1 MATIAD
7 CYTPVVV
14 DTNPPELRLLD
25 ALFRLNKS
33 VLADVRIHVAAAGDL
48 DLVDFLA
55 LRTIELGIDT
65 PGDLARDLGLNP
77 AVISRTLTKLTH
89 ARMIQRHI
97 DVADSRRS
105 RITLTSKGAQTIAA
119 IAARVRPGLAA
130 RLNGLAAKEV
140 SQLLD
145 TLERL

>member
-1 MATIAD
+1 VPPRTCVAVGICVAIRVRWPIRAIHARARRPLLAYLGGVD
-7 CYTPVVV
+7 DVV
-14 DTNPPELRLLD
+14 DTYC
-25 ALFRLNKS
+25 
-33 VLADVRIHVAAAGDL
+33 VVAVTREQPVTVFVGTSTSTAP
-48 DLVDFLA
+48 
-55 LRTIELGIDT
+55 T
-65 PGDLARDLGLNP
+65 PAM
-77 AVISRTLTKLTH
+77 AVS
-89 ARMIQRHI
+89 IQRHI

-140 SQLLD
+140 GQLLD

>member
-1 MATIAD
+1 MSTVAN
-7 CYTPVVV
+7 CYAPVVG
-14 DTNPPELRLLD
+14 DTTPPELRLLD

-33 VLADVRIHVAAAGDL
+33 VLADVRVHVASTGDL

-55 LRTIELGIDT
+55 LRTIELGVDT

-89 ARMIQRHI
+89 AGMIQRHI
-97 DVADSRRS
+97 DGEDSRRS
-105 RITLTSKGAQTIAA
+105 RITLTPKGTQTTTA
-119 IAARVRPGLAA
+119 IAARVRPGLAE
-130 RLNGLAAKEV
+130 RLNGLPAKEV
-140 SQLLD
+140 DRLLD